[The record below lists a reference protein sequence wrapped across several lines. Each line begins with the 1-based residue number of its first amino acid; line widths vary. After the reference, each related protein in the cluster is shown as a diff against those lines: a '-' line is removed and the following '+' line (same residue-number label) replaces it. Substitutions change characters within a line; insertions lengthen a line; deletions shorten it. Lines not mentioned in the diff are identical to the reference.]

1 MLEQAAELV
10 VEEAGMET
18 PEAFS
23 QVLREHQRMVF
34 SLAYHFLHDAAL
46 AEEVSQDVFLELHG
60 RLGALES
67 PAHIR
72 HWLRRVTAHRSIDQS
87 RRRKARPQVGL
98 DEVQEPSSPP
108 AVGDPLRDG
117 LLRRLVAALP
127 EKPRMVV
134 VLRYQED
141 LDPAEIA
148 EVLSMPVRTVKSHLQ
163 RSLDMLRRKMERMDG
178 EARI

>member
-1 MLEQAAELV
+1 
-10 VEEAGMET
+10 
-18 PEAFS
+18 
-23 QVLREHQRMVF
+23 MVF

-46 AEEVSQDVFLELHG
+46 AEEVAQDVFLELHG

-87 RRRKARPQVGL
+87 RRRKVRPQVGL
-98 DEVQEPSSPP
+98 DEVPEPSSPP
-108 AVGDPLRDG
+108 AVGDPLRDS

-127 EKPRMVV
+127 ETPRMVV

-141 LDPAEIA
+141 LKPAEIA

-163 RSLDMLRRKMERMDG
+163 RSLEMLRRKMERIDG
-178 EARI
+178 ETWL

>member
-1 MLEQAAELV
+1 
-10 VEEAGMET
+10 MET

-98 DEVQEPSSPP
+98 DEVPEPSSPP

>member
-10 VEEAGMET
+10 VEEAGMEA

-23 QVLREHQRMVF
+23 QLLREHQRMVF

-98 DEVQEPSSPP
+98 DEVPEPSSPP

>member
-1 MLEQAAELV
+1 
-10 VEEAGMET
+10 MET

-46 AEEVSQDVFLELHG
+46 AEEVAQDVFLELNG
-60 RLGALES
+60 KLEALES

-72 HWLRRVTAHRSIDQS
+72 HWLRRVTVHRSIDQS